1 MSDMTRREF
10 IALIGA
16 AGLLLAVKVRRAR
29 AQQPAMPVVGLL
41 SGRSPKDSAANVTAF
56 QRGLGE
62 LGYFDGQ
69 NVEIDFRWA
78 LGHYDQLSAL
88 ATDLVRRKVTVIV
101 ATGGGVTSTRAAK
114 AATSSIPIIFV
125 SGGDPIEFGLV
136 ESLNKPG
143 GNLTGVS
150 FLLGALEAK
159 RLALLHEL
167 LPKATLIGALV
178 NPTFPASKT
187 RLGDAQAAAQAL
199 GKKLVVVHASTE
211 GELKTAF
218 TTLVQQ
224 RIEALDIIADPF
236 LVGHAEQIAALAAR
250 NALPT
255 ISPLREFAVAG
266 GLVSYGTSIME
277 AHRLAGV
284 YAGRILKGAKPADL
298 PVEQPT
304 KFELVVNLKTAKA
317 LGLEVPPTLLALAD
331 EVIE

>member
-1 MSDMTRREF
+1 MKRREV
-10 IALIGA
+10 ITLIGGA
-16 AGLLLAVKVRRAR
+16 AVAWPLAAR
-29 AQQPAMPVVGLL
+29 AQQLAMPVVGLL
-41 SGRSPKDSAANVTAF
+41 SGRSPKDSVANVIAF

-62 LGYFDGQ
+62 LGYFAGQ
-69 NVEIDFRWA
+69 NVEIDFRRA
-78 LGHYDQLSAL
+78 LGHYDQHSAL
-88 ATDLVRRKVTVIV
+88 AADLVRRKVTVIV
-101 ATGGGVTSTRAAK
+101 ATGGGVTSTRAAM

-125 SGGDPIEFGLV
+125 SGGDPIDLGLV

-143 GNLTGVS
+143 GNLTGVT
-150 FLLGALEAK
+150 FFLGALEAK
-159 RLALLHEL
+159 RLELLHEL

-178 NPTFPASKT
+178 NPTFPVSKT
-187 RLGDAQAAAQAL
+187 RLEDAQAAAQAL

-218 TTLVQQ
+218 TTLTQQ
-224 RIEALDIIADPF
+224 RVEALDIIADPF
-236 LVGHAEQIAALAAR
+236 LVGHAEQIVALAAR

-266 GLVSYGTSIME
+266 GVVSYGTSITE

-298 PVEQPT
+298 PVQQPT
-304 KFELVVNLKTAKA
+304 KFELVINLKTAKA
-317 LGLEVPPTLLALAD
+317 LGLEVPPTLLARAD

>member
-1 MSDMTRREF
+1 MSHMRRREF
-10 IALIGA
+10 ITLLGGA
-16 AGLLLAVKVRRAR
+16 AAAWPLAAR

-78 LGHYDQLSAL
+78 LGHYDQLPAL